1 MVEINCTRWGGGARL
16 LWRQSNTPSRS
27 GSWLLLKVSREY
39 VTWTFWRDEASASIS
54 ALTTVTVNYCRA
66 YTATCFIIAMTA
78 VRVCACYCRV
88 TDERWRQTTGRKM
101 FDFLQRCHRRG
112 WGHVTPLL
120 FPPRRRRNVQRT
132 VIVRRRTQIIYFC
145 HSAVAGWWAGCAAET
160 AGQ

>member
-1 MVEINCTRWGGGARL
+1 MFVITCIITSMARNSL
-16 LWRQSNTPSRS
+16 LCADVPLRNYSLTH
-27 GSWLLLKVSREY
+27 
-39 VTWTFWRDEASASIS
+39 ASIS

-88 TDERWRQTTGRKM
+88 TDDRWHQTTGRKM

-120 FPPRRRRNVQRT
+120 FPPRRRCRNVQRT

-145 HSAVAGWWAGCAAET
+145 HSAAAGWWAGCAAET